1 VIYLLAWLGFIG
13 IMLLGYGFVYLLDV
27 GPPWLPILCYAGLF
41 FYLAF
46 GNTEKT
52 TLYKDDYWF

>member
-1 VIYLLAWLGFIG
+1 LLAWLGFIG